1 MRGSSSGRSRL
12 MERLRGPLR
21 IAVALAVLGLLNL
34 YVLYWRRGTSMPEL
48 WNLASQGRRA
58 ALSTRLQGP
67 PGTPPAPSRSLRRN
81 KPLPPLPDYPRV
93 IEIALKPGDTMLA
106 VISPLGLPA
115 RVQTELLATL
125 QTVLD
130 PGGLGAGQT
139 LTLFLDADDRLQ
151 SVDYRLT
158 PTLAYHLEKI
168 QTGSADHFVSSRQLD
183 PLQVRQVALAITL
196 NQPGDLVA
204 ATQRAGETAALAARL
219 QEIFTCEI
227 NLLLEARPGD
237 KLRLVVEKYQ
247 LGSRFYRYGRL
258 LAAEYVPA
266 PGGSRTSRIRAF
278 LSPGMVASNAGAAQG
293 AATSYFTETG
303 DSLAR
308 VQCRSPLQWSRS
320 FGQASAEPAV
330 RPVLH
335 AERSRL
341 GLDYPAAVGMPVL
354 AAGSGKVV
362 AHGPRPGVGNTVVL
376 AHPGGTETI
385 YQHLS
390 RIPRSLV
397 DGQQVKFRQVIGYVG
412 QTGPVPKPHLHF
424 AVRVG
429 NRLIDP
435 TKWRP
440 AREVPLPDSKRV
452 ALAESVA
459 ELSELMVRAGE
470 SSPDAGAASSQ
481 LAAALPSQP

>member
-1 MRGSSSGRSRL
+1 
-12 MERLRGPLR
+12 
-21 IAVALAVLGLLNL
+21 
-34 YVLYWRRGTSMPEL
+34 
-48 WNLASQGRRA
+48 
-58 ALSTRLQGP
+58 
-67 PGTPPAPSRSLRRN
+67 
-81 KPLPPLPDYPRV
+81 
-93 IEIALKPGDTMLA
+93 
-106 VISPLGLPA
+106 
-115 RVQTELLATL
+115 
-125 QTVLD
+125 
-130 PGGLGAGQT
+130 
-139 LTLFLDADDRLQ
+139 
-151 SVDYRLT
+151 
-158 PTLAYHLEKI
+158 
-168 QTGSADHFVSSRQLD
+168 
-183 PLQVRQVALAITL
+183 
-196 NQPGDLVA
+196 
-204 ATQRAGETAALAARL
+204 
-219 QEIFTCEI
+219 
-227 NLLLEARPGD
+227 
-237 KLRLVVEKYQ
+237 
-247 LGSRFYRYGRL
+247 
-258 LAAEYVPA
+258 
-266 PGGSRTSRIRAF
+266 
-278 LSPGMVASNAGAAQG
+278 MVASNAGAAQG
-293 AATSYFTETG
+293 AATSYFSETG

-470 SSPDAGAASSQ
+470 SSPDAASSQ
-481 LAAALPSQP
+481 LTAALPSQP